1 MSMSQQ
7 IFYSWQSDHPNSTNR
22 GFIQKAL
29 EEAVDAVREDSTL
42 IVEPVIDRDTLG
54 LPGAPDIV
62 HSIFDKIE
70 HASAVVCDVSIVS
83 DPSAKR
89 PTPNPNVLVE
99 LGYALKALGHT
110 RVLLVMNTAY
120 GEVKK
125 LPFDLDHRRVVTY
138 EVREGDG
145 DKSAKRRELARK
157 LALGLK
163 SILTHHALGGAE
175 EEKSPVEFLEEYF
188 ASSATFF
195 QVKRLVLDE
204 VRRLCE
210 RVNALPVLAKTEP
223 LSPEELIGFM
233 KECESMMGELL
244 ALFAL
249 GCSEGEAQ
257 YSKVWSDALSHL
269 ADAVAPNRLV
279 DNVRLYPALLLL
291 YVGGI
296 AAVAGEKY
304 ENLAAL
310 IRQPKIRDMKYGGK
324 AEGPAHALVPYR
336 VIDERVAHRLPE
348 DGRSHTPLSYHLFFA
363 LREPLRSVILNEDVY
378 EEAFLRFEY
387 LFTLACAADHKRKWG
402 SAAVPVGSYV
412 WERFIRK
419 AFARHSPYIHQETS
433 EEVARLGEEWPPLR
447 AGVYDGPL
455 DEFKRFKEE
464 ADTSLLNLVRQ
475 FYPDLSM

>member
-1 MSMSQQ
+1 MTQQ
-7 IFYSWQSDHPNSTNR
+7 VFYSWQSDHSNSTNR

-29 EEAVDAVREDSTL
+29 EEAVDAIREDDTL
-42 IVEPVIDRDTLG
+42 AIEPVVDRDTQG

-62 HSIFDKIE
+62 HSIFEKIE
-70 HASAVVCDVSIVS
+70 LAAVFVCDVSIIS
-83 DPSAKR
+83 EPSAKR

-138 EVREGDG
+138 EAREGDA
-145 DKSAKRRELARK
+145 DKGAKRRELAKK

-163 SILTHHALGGAE
+163 SILAHHGAASAE
-175 EEKSPVEFLEEYF
+175 EQTSPAELLEEYF
-188 ASSATFF
+188 ASSAAFF

-204 VRRLCE
+204 ATRFCE
-210 RVNALPVLAKTEP
+210 RVNALPVLAKTDP
-223 LSPEELIGFM
+223 LSPEELAAFM
-233 KECESMMGELL
+233 RECESLAGELL

-249 GCSEGEAQ
+249 GCSEGHAQ

-269 ADAVAPNRLV
+269 ADGVAPNRLV
-279 DNVRLYPALLLL
+279 DNVRLYPALLFL
-291 YVGGI
+291 YAGGV
-296 AAVAGEKY
+296 AAVAGDNY

-310 IRQPKIRDMKYGGK
+310 LRQTKIRDFRYGGK
-324 AEGPAHALVPYR
+324 AEAPTHALVPYR
-336 VIDERVAHRLPE
+336 VIDERMAHRLPE
-348 DGRSHTPLSYHLFFA
+348 DGQWHIPLSHHLFFA
-363 LREPLRSVILNEDVY
+363 LRDPLRSVILNDDAY

-387 LFTLACAADHKRKWG
+387 LFALAYAAEHKREWG
-402 SAAVPVGSYV
+402 SAVVPVGSYV

-419 AFARHSPYIHQETS
+419 AFASHSPYIHRETS
-433 EEVARLGEEWPPLR
+433 EEVERMGGEWPPLR

-455 DEFKRFKEE
+455 DKFREFKEE
-464 ADTSLLNLVRQ
+464 ADASLIKVIRQ
-475 FYPDLSM
+475 FYPDLSL